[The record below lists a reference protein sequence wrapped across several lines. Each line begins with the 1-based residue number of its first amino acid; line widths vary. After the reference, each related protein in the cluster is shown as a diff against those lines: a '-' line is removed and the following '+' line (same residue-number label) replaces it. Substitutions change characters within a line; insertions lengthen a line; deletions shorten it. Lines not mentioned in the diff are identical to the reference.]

1 MTPSRGT
8 IEHRSSGSDL
18 AGHFS
23 TNAILTIV
31 AVVILGLFGGL
42 FHIHSS
48 DSEAA
53 ACCYCHAGLETPG
66 GDLACSS
73 TGPLFTVLRFPRPAS
88 SAQPAPLFQFYN
100 RIPSAP

>member
-23 TNAILTIV
+23 TKAILTIV
-31 AVVILGLFGGL
+31 AVVMLGLFGGL

-53 ACCYCHAGLETPG
+53 ACCYCQAGLETPV
-66 GDLACSS
+66 GDLACSLA
-73 TGPLFTVLRFPRPAS
+73 GALFTVLGLARPA
-88 SAQPAPLFQFYN
+88 APVQA
-100 RIPSAP
+100 APIFHFS